1 MKNDFFGK
9 LVLVLIL
16 FILSNI
22 SYSQTPSFPDANGF
36 GKFATGGRGG
46 AVIKVTNLN
55 DSGPGSFRAACNA
68 NGPRTIIFEVSGII
82 ELSSSI
88 EVRNGNLT
96 IAGQTAP
103 GDGICIKGAGFIVSA
118 NDVIVRYLRF
128 RLGDNGY
135 KDANN
140 NVVGSNSSD
149 YDTVGVYG
157 NGGRVE
163 NVIFDHCS
171 MSWSID
177 EIIGMYGSTNSNYGV
192 NNVTFQNC
200 IFSEALRSSHHSEG
214 SHSMAFLM
222 NQNVNN
228 VSIYKN
234 YFAHSDERHVRAGG
248 GCSFEFINNLV
259 FDYGYSCIV
268 SAETEF
274 AMIGNHYKA
283 GNENVKSSHLAEYVD
298 QTGFD
303 PLKTR
308 AFVGGNTST
317 LNISEIDD
325 KLMPYLQPSPPLS
338 SGIVAED
345 SQGMIQ
351 EILANVGASY
361 PSRDNVDERV
371 INDYFNNSGNWINT
385 QAQVGGYPVYNS
397 DPAPQDTDND
407 GMPDSWEDAN
417 GLNKND
423 PSDRNHYNPDGYT
436 NLEYY
441 LNNMVLSTDVN
452 AGEDQS
458 ICEGDSATL
467 TASGS
472 QSYVWSTGETSRS
485 ITVTPNTTTT
495 YSVTGTDSEGN
506 TTTDSVIVTVNE
518 VPIANAGEDAEV
530 CEGNEIILTASGGT
544 TYLWSNGETSQT
556 ITVSPTTTTNY
567 SVIATTNGC
576 SSTDEVTVTV
586 LPRQTINAGSDVDIN
601 YGEST
606 TLTVTG
612 GVGDILWST
621 GETTE
626 SITVSPTNNTT
637 YTVQVTGA
645 NGCIATDEINV
656 TVIGSVNASAG
667 NDVNICEGE
676 STVLTASGG
685 DDYLWS
691 TGETTPSIT
700 VYPDTTTTYTVVVS
714 NSVTSDS
721 DEVTVFVTEIP
732 DVEAGDDE
740 QINLGE
746 YVTLSATGADTYLWS
761 NGATQPNIAVSPQET
776 TTYYVTGFTNNCSS
790 VDNVTVNVANTINAY
805 AGKDQVICSGES
817 ITLTATGGANYEW
830 STGEI
835 TQSIEVAPEET
846 TTYSVNVSNDYGSA
860 TDDVIV
866 TIVSC
871 GEEEEELDSNFR
883 YDVYP
888 NPVLD
893 GKLNISL
900 GGLQTESSIYIHDGI
915 GRLVYFEEVDA
926 NNGYAFQK
934 EINTSGFNSGMYFV
948 TLEEQERT
956 ITKKIIFR

>member
-1 MKNDFFGK
+1 MRLISTTKHVVIAIITFNLFLSFGYAQDYD
-9 LVLVLIL
+9 LITDTNIYWPIQQVSKPDYLQPITDPTFGTTITRITGDVGTSIPNVGGEQWRNVARHGYSTRQPWNADESLIYLDRHKTQGGSWGAEL
-16 FILSNI
+16 FLDGETYEVIKRASIPGANELRWHPTDPDI
-22 SYSQTPSFPDANGF
+22 MLLLRDDGVYAWSYSTGNTTQLMSYSGYSNLTTGYTGNFSNDGTKISVFGTRNSDGRQVVFAIDFANNIKHPDIDF
-36 GKFATGGRGG
+36 
-46 AVIKVTNLN
+46 
-55 DSGPGSFRAACNA
+55 
-68 NGPRTIIFEVSGII
+68 SGIDI
-82 ELSSSI
+82 DWLSISPLGNYTL
-88 EVRNGNLT
+88 VNG
-96 IAGQTAP
+96 
-103 GDGICIKGAGFIVSA
+103 D
-118 NDVIVRYLRF
+118 
-128 RLGDNGY
+128 
-135 KDANN
+135 
-140 NVVGSNSSD
+140 
-149 YDTVGVYG
+149 YG
-157 NGGRVE
+157 NGSDRTKIYDLAGNQVGPYWSEYGRPSHFDLSIDQEGNEVAVGVSKSNPDDGRVIKRRLTDGQVTVLTPGGYASHASARSL
-163 NVIFDHCS
+163 NRPGWVFTIS
-171 MSWSID
+171 ASNQNWGPYYN
-177 EIIGMYGSTNSNYGV
+177 EIIGVKLDGTRVERITHARNY
-192 NNVTFQNC
+192 Q
-200 IFSEALRSSHHSEG
+200 
-214 SHSMAFLM
+214 
-222 NQNVNN
+222 
-228 VSIYKN
+228 
-234 YFAHSDERHVRAGG
+234 
-248 GCSFEFINNLV
+248 
-259 FDYGYSCIV
+259 FDQY
-268 SAETEF
+268 
-274 AMIGNHYKA
+274 
-283 GNENVKSSHLAEYVD
+283 EN
-298 QTGFD
+298 
-303 PLKTR
+303 
-308 AFVGGNTST
+308 
-317 LNISEIDD
+317 
-325 KLMPYLQPSPPLS
+325 
-338 SGIVAED
+338 
-345 SQGMIQ
+345 
-351 EILANVGASY
+351 
-361 PSRDNVDERV
+361 
-371 INDYFNNSGNWINT
+371 
-385 QAQVGGYPVYNS
+385 QAQVCPSPSGSRVLYASNWMSTTYPVHTFVVDFRDMGGN
-397 DPAPQDTDND
+397 QTN
-407 GMPDSWEDAN
+407 EVDA
-417 GLNKND
+417 GD
-423 PSDRNHYNPDGYT
+423 
-436 NLEYY
+436 
-441 LNNMVLSTDVN
+441 
-452 AGEDQS
+452 DQS
-458 ICEGDSATL
+458 ICDGDSATL

-472 QSYVWSTGETSRS
+472 QSYVWSTGETTRS

-518 VPIANAGEDAEV
+518 IPIANAGEDTEV
-530 CEGNEIILTASGGT
+530 CEGSEITLTASGGT

-586 LPRQTINAGSDVDIN
+586 LPRQTINAGNDVDIN

-621 GETTE
+621 GETTAN
-626 SITVSPTNNTT
+626 ITVSPTNNTT

-645 NGCIATDEINV
+645 NGCISTDEVTV

-667 NDVNICEGE
+667 DDANICEGE
-676 STVLTASGG
+676 STILTASGG

-691 TGETTPSIT
+691 TGETTASIT
-700 VYPDTTTTYTVVVS
+700 VFPDITTTYTVVVS

-790 VDNVTVNVANTINAY
+790 VDNVTVNVANTISAY
-805 AGKDQVICSGES
+805 AGKDQVICFGES

-846 TTYSVNVSNDYGSA
+846 TTYTVTVSNDYGSA

-871 GEEEEELDSNFR
+871 GEEEEELDPNFR

-934 EINTSGFNSGMYFV
+934 EINTSEFTSGMYFV
-948 TLEEQERT
+948 TLEENQRT